1 MMERSEQFLQQFDR
15 FIRKITDKF
24 PVSKETSVVTDIHV
38 NANQDTG
45 ELIAYN
51 DNEEEITRVTIE
63 EWINNQDEN
72 FFDEVASVLREEL
85 QKNQKMISDLGILKP
100 YSFVLECE
108 DDINNSA
115 ELFIADDNDTV
126 ILGGDLMPGLDD
138 DLNKFF
144 EKLTKE

>member
-1 MMERSEQFLQQFDR
+1 MMERSEQFLQQIDR
-15 FIRKITDKF
+15 FIRKIAEKF
-24 PVSKETSVVTDIHV
+24 PVSEETSLITDIHV
-38 NANQDTG
+38 KTNQDTG

-51 DNEEEITRVTIE
+51 DDEEEITRVTIE
-63 EWINNQDEN
+63 EWINYQDEN
-72 FFDEVASVLREEL
+72 FFDEAATVLRDEL
-85 QKNQKMISDLGILKP
+85 RKNQDLVNNMGILKP

-108 DDINNSA
+108 DDKNDSA
-115 ELFIADDNDTV
+115 ELYIADDDTV

>member
-1 MMERSEQFLQQFDR
+1 MERSEQFLQQIDR
-15 FIRKITDKF
+15 FIRKIAEKF
-24 PVSKETSVVTDIHV
+24 PVSEETSVITDIHV
-38 NANQDTG
+38 KSNQDTG

-51 DNEEEITRVTIE
+51 DDEEEITRVTIE
-63 EWINNQDEN
+63 EWINYQDEN
-72 FFDEVASVLREEL
+72 FFDEAATVLRDEL
-85 QKNQKMISDLGILKP
+85 RKNQDLVNNMGILKP

-108 DDINNSA
+108 DDKNDSA
-115 ELFIADDNDTV
+115 ELYIADDDTV

>member
-1 MMERSEQFLQQFDR
+1 MMERSEQFLQQIDR
-15 FIRKITDKF
+15 FIRKIAEKF
-24 PVSKETSVVTDIHV
+24 PVSEETSLITDIHV
-38 NANQDTG
+38 KSNQDTG

-51 DNEEEITRVTIE
+51 DDEEEITRVTIE
-63 EWINNQDEN
+63 EWINYQDEN
-72 FFDEVASVLREEL
+72 FFDEAATVLRDEL
-85 QKNQKMISDLGILKP
+85 RKNQDLVNNMGILKP

-108 DDINNSA
+108 DDKNDSA
-115 ELFIADDNDTV
+115 ELYIADDDTV

>member
-1 MMERSEQFLQQFDR
+1 MERSEQFLQQIDR
-15 FIRKITDKF
+15 FIRKIAEKF
-24 PVSKETSVVTDIHV
+24 PVSEETSLITDIHV
-38 NANQDTG
+38 KSNQDTG

-51 DNEEEITRVTIE
+51 DDEEEITRVTIE
-63 EWINNQDEN
+63 EWINYQDEN
-72 FFDEVASVLREEL
+72 FFDEAATVLRDEL
-85 QKNQKMISDLGILKP
+85 RKNQDLVNNMGILKP

-108 DDINNSA
+108 DDKNDSA
-115 ELFIADDNDTV
+115 ELYIADDDTV

>member
-1 MMERSEQFLQQFDR
+1 MERSEQFLQQIDR
-15 FIRKITDKF
+15 FIRKIAEKF
-24 PVSKETSVVTDIHV
+24 PVSEETSVITDIHV
-38 NANQDTG
+38 KSNQDTG

-51 DNEEEITRVTIE
+51 DDEEEITRVTIE
-63 EWINNQDEN
+63 EWINYQDEN
-72 FFDEVASVLREEL
+72 FFDETATVLRDEL
-85 QKNQKMISDLGILKP
+85 RKNQDLVNNMGILKP

-108 DDINNSA
+108 DDKNDSA
-115 ELFIADDNDTV
+115 ELYIADDDTV

>member
-1 MMERSEQFLQQFDR
+1 MMERSEQFLQQIDR
-15 FIRKITDKF
+15 FIRKIAEKF
-24 PVSKETSVVTDIHV
+24 LVSEETSLITDIHV
-38 NANQDTG
+38 KTNQDTG

-51 DNEEEITRVTIE
+51 DDEEEITRVTIE
-63 EWINNQDEN
+63 EWINYQDEN
-72 FFDEVASVLREEL
+72 FFDEAATVLRDEL
-85 QKNQKMISDLGILKP
+85 RKNQDLVNNMGILKP

-108 DDINNSA
+108 DDKNDSA
-115 ELFIADDNDTV
+115 ELYIADDDTV

>member
-1 MMERSEQFLQQFDR
+1 MMERSEQFLQQIDR
-15 FIRKITDKF
+15 FIRKIAEKF
-24 PVSKETSVVTDIHV
+24 PVSEETSLITDIHV
-38 NANQDTG
+38 KSNQDTG

-51 DNEEEITRVTIE
+51 DDEEEITRVTIE
-63 EWINNQDEN
+63 EWINYQDQN
-72 FFDEVASVLREEL
+72 FFDEAATVLRDEL
-85 QKNQKMISDLGILKP
+85 RKNQDLVNNMGILKP

-108 DDINNSA
+108 DDKNDSA
-115 ELFIADDNDTV
+115 ELYIADDDTV

>member
-1 MMERSEQFLQQFDR
+1 MERSEQFLQQIDR
-15 FIRKITDKF
+15 FIRKIAEKF
-24 PVSKETSVVTDIHV
+24 PVSEETSLITDIHV
-38 NANQDTG
+38 KTNQDTG

-51 DNEEEITRVTIE
+51 DDEEEITRVTIE
-63 EWINNQDEN
+63 EWINYQDEN
-72 FFDEVASVLREEL
+72 FFDEAATVLRDEL
-85 QKNQKMISDLGILKP
+85 RKNQDLVNNMGILKP

-108 DDINNSA
+108 DDKNDSA
-115 ELFIADDNDTV
+115 ELYIADDDTV